1 MADNNSSKYDWCDS
15 IFVCGFARV
24 VQNDKWGIIDT
35 LGNIIVSLEYD
46 KIWAIKE
53 EYIFSI
59 KAFVGEEEKVINL
72 GKLAVN
78 VILDGLKYIQTY
90 SINEFKSIF
99 NCSRLFIKKD
109 PKSNLLFF
117 TYGCNVG
124 FVAVNGMPKSP
135 VVSIVANS
143 SGKIFPLLLEAKDVG
158 KTSFQKAIYKL
169 QVKTPKKQY
178 SKKTSFGS
186 YEEER
191 MNDVDNWS
199 DPYGDEQA
207 YYGGWNSDDVESGLV
222 DAYEGDRDGIWN
234 ND

>member
-1 MADNNSSKYDWCDS
+1 MSDNHFSKYDWCDS
-15 IFVCGFARV
+15 TFVCGFARV
-24 VQNDKWGIIDT
+24 VKNDKWGIIDT

-59 KAFVGEEEKVINL
+59 KAFIGEEEKVINL
-72 GKLAVN
+72 GKLAAN

-90 SINEFKSIF
+90 SIDEFKSIF

-109 PKSNLLFF
+109 PKLNILFF
-117 TYGCNVG
+117 TYGCNIG
-124 FVAVNGMPKSP
+124 FVAVNGIPKSP
-135 VVSIVANS
+135 VVSIVVNS

-158 KTSFQKAIYKL
+158 KTNFQKAIYTL
-169 QVKTPKKQY
+169 QVKTPKRQY
-178 SKKTSFGS
+178 SKKTSLWN

-207 YYGGWNSDDVESGLV
+207 YYEGWSREDIESGLS
-222 DAYEGDRDGIWN
+222 DAYEGDLGARWN